1 MKKLMIFLLALVAA
15 NSLQAW
21 EEHSTVNGYR
31 AYHGPDEYL
40 VSDEFGDDYTPDIH
54 MSLDGFDIYYS
65 PEYYGP
71 PYAYD
76 ELSPAA
82 EGAHLLLDAFGG
94 YFAPEIYIS
103 PHGIEIY
110 H

>member
-1 MKKLMIFLLALVAA
+1 MKKLMIFLFALVTA

-21 EEHSTVNGYR
+21 EEHRAADRYWGY
-31 AYHGPDEYL
+31 HDPDEYMEP
-40 VSDEFGDDYTPDIH
+40 DEFADYYTPDIH
-54 MSLDGFDIYYS
+54 MSLDGSDIYYR

-82 EGAHLLLDAFGG
+82 EGTHLLLDVFGG
-94 YFAPEIYIS
+94 YFAPEIDIS
-103 PHGIEIY
+103 PHGVEIY